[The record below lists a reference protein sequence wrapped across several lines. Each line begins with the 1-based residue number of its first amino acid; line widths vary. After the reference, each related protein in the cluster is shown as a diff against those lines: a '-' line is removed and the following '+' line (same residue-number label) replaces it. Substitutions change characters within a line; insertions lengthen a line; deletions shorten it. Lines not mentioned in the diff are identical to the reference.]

1 MKVNCPTCSKSVEWN
16 EDAKFRPF
24 CSDRCRLI
32 DLGQWANEERAIPG
46 KSAEEEL
53 LSEQL
58 KDLKNESF
66 H

>member
-1 MKVNCPTCSKSVEWN
+1 MKVKCPTCAKPVIWN
-16 EDAKFRPF
+16 EKSKHRPF

-32 DLGQWANEERAIPG
+32 DLGAWADGSHAIPG

-53 LSEQL
+53 LSEQWAEAQQGTL
-58 KDLKNESF
+58 

>member
-1 MKVNCPTCSKSVEWN
+1 MKVNCPTCSKSVEWS
-16 EDAKFRPF
+16 DAAKFRPF

-32 DLGQWANEERAIPG
+32 DLGQWANEEHAIPG

-58 KDLKNESF
+58 KDIMNESF